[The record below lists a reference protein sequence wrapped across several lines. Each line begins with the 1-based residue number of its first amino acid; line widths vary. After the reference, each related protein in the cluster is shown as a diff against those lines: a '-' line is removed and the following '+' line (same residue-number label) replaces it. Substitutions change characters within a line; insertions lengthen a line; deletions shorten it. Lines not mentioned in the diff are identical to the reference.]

1 MARFLFTMVPADD
14 LGLPT
19 AHGAHRASARRSGP
33 RRRGFQSCPG
43 ARKTDR
49 GCGPKKSL
57 DAIASAPALG
67 VDLAQLSS
75 A

>member
-1 MARFLFTMVPADD
+1 MARFLFTMVPVDD

-19 AHGAHRASARRSGP
+19 RMVPIARALADRRP

-75 A
+75 G